1 MMKLMRGDMKK
12 KVKLFEDYSK
22 CKKKNHYKVN
32 DNGERF
38 CLSCSISK
46 GPLERKMLNDL
57 ANKIHKLEE
66 ENKLLDKDNDM
77 LRGWITE
84 LQHKMDFFFKVF
96 EINNMNLKDL
106 YQKTLKQS
114 K

>member
-1 MMKLMRGDMKK
+1 MKK
-12 KVKLFEDYSK
+12 KVKLFEDYYEEIEKINGPSRWYEDDLN
-22 CKKKNHYKVN
+22 KNNAALVT
-32 DNGERF
+32 
-38 CLSCSISK
+38 
-46 GPLERKMLNDL
+46 MLNDL
-57 ANKIHKLEE
+57 ATKVHKLEE

>member
-1 MMKLMRGDMKK
+1 MKK
-12 KVKLFEDYSK
+12 KVKLFEDYMKWVEEHAPDEVSHQTK
-22 CKKKNHYKVN
+22 LNI
-32 DNGERF
+32 
-38 CLSCSISK
+38 SIF
-46 GPLERKMLNDL
+46 KMLDDL